1 MRYQDLVKGF
11 LISQVR
17 HQGFILSLFLFPLCS
32 LSFCFCSLSS
42 ALINSC
48 FSNVYCFKK
57 IRMCQSPSLHRFMV
71 GCSSSADSPGEVK
84 FHVMDEQPP
93 LPLSQPTPAAVTV
106 QLRIAE
112 GNFSLTSVFCSSTR
126 S

>member
-1 MRYQDLVKGF
+1 
-11 LISQVR
+11 
-17 HQGFILSLFLFPLCS
+17 
-32 LSFCFCSLSS
+32 
-42 ALINSC
+42 
-48 FSNVYCFKK
+48 
-57 IRMCQSPSLHRFMV
+57 MV

-84 FHVMDEQPP
+84 FHVMDEQP

>member
-1 MRYQDLVKGF
+1 
-11 LISQVR
+11 
-17 HQGFILSLFLFPLCS
+17 
-32 LSFCFCSLSS
+32 
-42 ALINSC
+42 
-48 FSNVYCFKK
+48 
-57 IRMCQSPSLHRFMV
+57 MCQSPSLHRFMV

-112 GNFSLTSVFCSSTR
+112 GNFSLTSVLFKHQIIAWSQ
-126 S
+126 